1 MAGRSASRSASKSAP
16 GSSTKASSG
25 SAPTMTTTVEIP
37 DRLYFKIG
45 DVARICGVEPYV
57 LRFWETQFPALKP
70 NKGGTGQRL
79 YRRREVELALH
90 IKQLVHG
97 EGYTLAGARQAIE
110 AAPRSRPKQQPVL
123 PLAGEQAQKKLDLAA
138 TVIGRARAEL
148 RDLVRQL
155 TVETPTIQ
163 ERKPRISSLR
173 QRGEPLFPV

>member
-1 MAGRSASRSASKSAP
+1 MAGRSASRSALKSAP
-16 GSSTKASSG
+16 GASAKTASG
-25 SAPTMTTTVEIP
+25 SAEAPSTVEIP

-79 YRRREVELALH
+79 YRRREVELAVR

-110 AAPRSRPKQQPVL
+110 AAPRTRPAKQQGVL
-123 PLAGEQAQKKLDLAA
+123 PLTGEQAQKKLDAA
-138 TVIGRARAEL
+138 AAAIGRARAEL

-155 TVETPTIQ
+155 TVETPTIH
-163 ERKPRISSLR
+163 ERKARISSLR
-173 QRGEPLFPV
+173 QRGEPLFPA